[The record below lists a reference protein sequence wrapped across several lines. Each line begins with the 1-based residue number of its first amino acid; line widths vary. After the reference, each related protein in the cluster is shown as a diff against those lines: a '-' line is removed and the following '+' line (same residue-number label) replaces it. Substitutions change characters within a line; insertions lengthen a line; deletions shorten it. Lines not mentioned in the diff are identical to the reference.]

1 MKLSVCAMTVIW
13 LPIVLVACGSRSEE
27 RSEPPKS
34 NEAQQLA
41 SATEIIEEGRTANQE
56 DKSTALWAL
65 HGELVYGDEYGVTSL
80 EILDSAFTVGI
91 DGELDGAGLAVFEH
105 EGPCLGARDEYG
117 FEISGHFDEGT
128 NMFIIDD
135 SFTFNEESDA
145 DSSDDIITY
154 DRTFESCTV
163 GQTLGESTAM
173 FRLIIFLA
181 SEGGNEN
188 IQPGEIRIPAISNEK
203 VVLNINGGL
212 EGIES
217 TGMGGYVFFEV
228 VQIGD

>member
-1 MKLSVCAMTVIW
+1 M
-13 LPIVLVACGSRSEE
+13 VLAACGSGSEDKPE
-27 RSEPPKS
+27 TSKS
-34 NEAQQLA
+34 TATQQLV
-41 SATEIIEEGRTANQE
+41 SPTEIIEEDRTENKE
-56 DKSTALWAL
+56 DQSTALWAL
-65 HGELVYGDEYGVTSL
+65 RGELVYGDEYGVTSF
-80 EILDSAFTVGI
+80 EILDSAFTVGT
-91 DGELDGAGLAVFEH
+91 DGGLDGAGLAVFEH
-105 EGPCLGARDEYG
+105 EGPCLGAKDEYG
-117 FEISGHFDEGT
+117 FEISGHFDEAT

-145 DSSDDIITY
+145 ESSDDIITY

-181 SEGGNEN
+181 AEGGNEN
-188 IQPGEIRIPAISNEK
+188 IQAGEIRIPAVSNEK
-203 VVLNINGGL
+203 VLLNINGGL